1 MRIKFSQKK
10 SPENF
15 RINSTIFL
23 CAGPNH
29 LLWNTDVY
37 LKYINPCLE
46 LCPNCLTLVAR
57 KGTCY
62 DISRIFDSN
71 RQNIPAFATVD
82 QVESS
87 QEDDSMGSMVY
98 VWNQTINKRQNATEI
113 GPSKCSFLY
122 LDLYIY
128 ILGHAWIS

>member
-23 CAGPNH
+23 CASPNH

-37 LKYINPCLE
+37 LKYIRPCLE
-46 LCPNCLTLVAR
+46 LCPNCLTIVAR
-57 KGTCY
+57 KGACY
-62 DISRIFDSN
+62 DFSRTFDTN
-71 RQNIPAFATVD
+71 RQKIPAFATVD
-82 QVESS
+82 PVVTS
-87 QEDDSMGSMVY
+87 QADSMGSMVY
-98 VWNQTINKRQNATEI
+98 VWNQTINKRQKATKI